1 MAKARG
7 DRSVGAPDMSLVVI
21 LDALLEERSVT
32 GAARRLGVT
41 PSAVSHTLKRLREE
55 LGDPL
60 LVRTARGMSPTLRA
74 EELRAP
80 IRRGLEMIGD
90 AIQQGGRF
98 DPRTARRSFT
108 LATGDL
114 LGLVLLPA
122 LWGRLAKAAPHVDL
136 RITPVVRDVER
147 TLESGAAEVVL
158 TGGFAPMDAPMDN
171 PALFRQ
177 TLFDERLVCVV
188 REDHPQV
195 RGPIT
200 LEQFC
205 ALSHALVAPRG
216 GTGVVDRALQA
227 RGLSRRVAVRLP
239 HFLLAPFLVATSDLV
254 LTVGESVASAFTQ
267 RLPLRIVPPPI
278 ELPAVT
284 YWQIWHERSQRD
296 AGHVWLRAQIAKAHT
311 VV

>member
-1 MAKARG
+1 MAKVRG
-7 DRSVGAPDMSLVVI
+7 GASVAAPDMNLVVI

-41 PSAVSHTLKRLREE
+41 PSAVSHTLKRLRQE

-60 LVRTARGMSPTLRA
+60 LVRTRRGMSPTLRA

-80 IRRGLEMIGD
+80 IRRGLELIGD

-108 LATGDL
+108 IATGDL
-114 LGLVLLPA
+114 LGLVLLPG
-122 LWGRLAKAAPHVDL
+122 LWGRVAKTAPHVDL
-136 RITPVVRDVER
+136 RIAPIVRDVER
-147 TLESGAAEVVL
+147 TLESGVAEIVL
-158 TGGFAPMDAPMDN
+158 AGSFEPIDTPG
-171 PALFRQ
+171 LFRQ
-177 TLFDERLVCVV
+177 RLFDERLVCVV
-188 REDHPQV
+188 REDHPQI

-216 GTGVVDRALQA
+216 GTGVVDRALQKL
-227 RGLSRRVAVRLP
+227 GLSRRVAVRLP

-254 LTVGESVASAFTQ
+254 LTVGESVARAFAQ

-296 AGHVWLRAQIAKAHT
+296 AGHTWFRAQVAKART
-311 VV
+311 VA